1 MYSKL
6 LEMCGFD
13 PQEITKE
20 KDRIEKTFKILGMGE
35 KEFAA
40 AEKRVKQ
47 LYSIE
52 LPCVRM
58 MLKVW
63 IKELI
68 ALVMAGEEKEKIVYA
83 IMPSPAESYLAA
95 MLASDKLYVG
105 YPDYVFQIGLG
116 AIFGNLTP
124 LLEAAEKNGM
134 PPGGGHCGLN
144 KTRLG
149 AHALG
154 IIPKGDLSMAWGIVC
169 DEGPK
174 TDELIHEVFDTPIV
188 YLDRCQDDPL
198 DLFPEINELT
208 VDYMVGEIKRAYA
221 QFAEVSGV
229 EITNELVMKAVGTLL
244 GYMEWLGKVQELM
257 RSDPL
262 PLSQADMILFIMVT
276 QLCIR
281 DYETATEAVKM
292 LHEEVAQRVKDKR
305 GVLPEGAPRVL
316 WGNHFP
322 LPDPGIVKMVEEIG
336 IASPLSEIWYITTQP
351 PTKLY
356 DDPVETIA
364 RRFLELGLLTSVTG
378 RAKDVVRL
386 FKNWNL
392 DGILW
397 FNHSPCK
404 VIGTD
409 SLMIKKALKKELK
422 VPIIVVEGDIYDSRF
437 YNRQQMKTRVE
448 SFAEM
453 FKTNK
458 KGIR

>member
-1 MYSKL
+1 MYNRL
-6 LEMCGFD
+6 LEMCGFE
-13 PQEITKE
+13 PQEIRQE
-20 KDRIEKTFKILGMGE
+20 KQRIEKTFKVLKIGE
-35 KEFAA
+35 KEISA
-40 AEKRVKQ
+40 AEKRVEQ

-52 LPCVRM
+52 LPCVRK

-63 IKELI
+63 IKELL
-68 ALVMAGEEKEKIVYA
+68 ALVMARDEKEKIVYA

-116 AIFGNLTP
+116 ALFGNLNP
-124 LLEAAEKNGM
+124 LLEAAERYGM
-134 PPGGGHCGLN
+134 TPGGGHCGLN

-174 TDELIHEVFDTPIV
+174 TDELIHEVFGMPVV

-208 VDYMVGEIKRAYA
+208 VDYIVGEIKRAYA
-221 QFAEVSGV
+221 QFAEVAGV
-229 EITNELVMKAVGTLL
+229 EISNELVMKAVKILFS
-244 GYMEWLGKVQELM
+244 YMENLGKVQELM

-281 DYETATEAVKM
+281 DYEGATEAVKM
-292 LHEEVAQRVKDKR
+292 LYEEVKQRVEEKR
-305 GVLPEGAPRVL
+305 GILPEESPRVL

-322 LPDPGIVKMVEEIG
+322 LPDPGIVKMVEEVG
-336 IASPLSEIWYITTQP
+336 IASPFSEIFYVTIQP
-351 PTKLY
+351 PSKIY

-364 RRFLELGLLTSVTG
+364 RRFLELGLITSVTG
-378 RAKDVVRL
+378 RVRDIIRL
-386 FKNWNL
+386 FKEWDL

-397 FNHSPCK
+397 FNHAPCK

-422 VPIIVVEGDIYDSRF
+422 VPIIVVEGDIYDARF
-437 YNRQQMKTRVE
+437 YNRQQIRNRVE

-453 FKTNK
+453 LKTRQK
-458 KGIR
+458 RV

>member
-1 MYSKL
+1 MYSRF

-13 PQEITKE
+13 PREISKE
-20 KDRIEKTFKILGMGE
+20 KDRIEETFKILQIGE
-35 KEFAA
+35 KEIAA
-40 AEKRVKQ
+40 AEKRIEH

-52 LPCVRM
+52 LPCVGK

-68 ALVMAGEEKEKIVYA
+68 ALIMAREEKERIVYA

-116 AIFGNLTP
+116 AIFGNLNP
-124 LLEAAEKNGM
+124 LLEAAERYGM
-134 PPGGGHCGLN
+134 TPGGGHCGLN

-174 TDELIHEVFDTPIV
+174 TDELIHEVFGMPVV

-221 QFAEVSGV
+221 QFAEVAGV
-229 EITNELVMKAVGTLL
+229 KISNELVMKAVKILFD
-244 GYMEWLGKVQELM
+244 YMEWLGKVQALM
-257 RSDPL
+257 KSDPL

-281 DYETATEAVKM
+281 DYEGATEAVKM
-292 LHEEVAQRVKDKR
+292 LYQEVKQRVEEKR
-305 GVLPEGAPRVL
+305 GILPERSPRVL

-322 LPDPGIVKMVEEIG
+322 LPDPGIVKMVEEVG
-336 IASPLSEIWYITTQP
+336 IASPLSEIWYLTTQP
-351 PTKLY
+351 PTELY

-364 RRFLELGLLTSVTG
+364 HRFLEMGLITSVTG
-378 RAKDVVRL
+378 RINDIVRI
-386 FKNWNL
+386 FKEWNL

-397 FNHSPCK
+397 FNHAPCK

-409 SLMIKKALKKELK
+409 SLMVKKALKKELK
-422 VPIIVVEGDIYDSRF
+422 IPIIVVEGDIYDARF
-437 YNRQQMKTRVE
+437 YNRQQIRTRVE

-453 FKTNK
+453 LKTY
-458 KGIR
+458 R

>member
-1 MYSKL
+1 MYSRL
-6 LEMCGFD
+6 LEMCGFE
-13 PQEITKE
+13 PQEMRKE
-20 KDRIEKTFKILGMGE
+20 KERIEKTFKVLKMGE
-35 KEFAA
+35 KEIAA
-40 AEKRVKQ
+40 AEKRIEH

-52 LPCVRM
+52 LPCVRKI
-58 MLKVW
+58 LKVW

-68 ALVMAGEEKEKIVYA
+68 ALIMAREEKEKIVYA

-105 YPDYVFQIGLG
+105 YPDYVLQIGLG
-116 AIFGNLTP
+116 SLFGHLTP
-124 LLEAAEKNGM
+124 LLEAGERHGM

-154 IIPKGDLSMAWGIVC
+154 IIPQGDLSMAWGIVC

-174 TDELIHEVFDTPIV
+174 TDELIHEVFGTPIV

-198 DLFPEINELT
+198 DLFPEVNGLT
-208 VDYMVGEIKRAYA
+208 VEYMVGEIKRAYA
-221 QFAEVSGV
+221 RFADVAGV
-229 EITNELVMKAVGTLL
+229 EITNELVMKAVEKLL

-281 DYETATEAVKM
+281 DYDTATEAVKM
-292 LHEEVAQRVKDKR
+292 LHQEVQQRVEDKR
-305 GVLPEGAPRVL
+305 GILPEGTPRVL

-322 LPDPGIVKMVEEIG
+322 LPDPGIVKMVEEVG
-336 IASPLSEIWYITTQP
+336 IASPLSEIWYFTTQP
-351 PTKLY
+351 PAKFY

-378 RAKDVVRL
+378 RIKDIVNL
-386 FKNWNL
+386 FKDWNL

-397 FNHSPCK
+397 FNHAPCK

-409 SLMIKKALKKELK
+409 SLMIKKALKQELQ

-437 YNRQQMKTRVE
+437 YNRQQMRTRIE

-453 FKTNK
+453 LRTHK
-458 KGIR
+458 RVA

>member
-1 MYSKL
+1 MYSRL
-6 LEMCGFD
+6 LEMCGFE
-13 PQEITKE
+13 PQEMRKE
-20 KDRIEKTFKILGMGE
+20 KDRIEKTFKILNIGK
-35 KEFAA
+35 KEIAA
-40 AEKRVKQ
+40 AETRIEH

-52 LPCVRM
+52 LPSVRTI
-58 MLKVW
+58 LKVW

-68 ALVMAGEEKEKIVYA
+68 ALIMAGEEKEKIVYA

-105 YPDYVFQIGLG
+105 YPDYVLQIGLG
-116 AIFGNLTP
+116 SLFGHLTP
-124 LLEAAEKNGM
+124 LLEAAERNGM
-134 PPGGGHCGLN
+134 TSGGGHCGLN

-154 IIPKGDLSMAWGIVC
+154 IIPRGDLSMAWGIVC

-174 TDELIHEVFDTPIV
+174 TDELIHEVFGTPIV

-198 DLFPEINELT
+198 DLFPKVNDLT
-208 VDYMVGEIKRAYA
+208 VEYMVGEIKRAYA
-221 QFAEVSGV
+221 QFADVAGV
-229 EITNELVMKAVGTLL
+229 EITNELVMKAVEKLL

-281 DYETATEAVKM
+281 DYDTATEAVKM
-292 LHEEVAQRVKDKR
+292 LYQEVQKRVADKQ
-305 GVLPEGAPRVL
+305 GVLPEGTPRVL

-322 LPDPGIVKMVEEIG
+322 LPDPGIVKMVEEVG
-336 IASPLSEIWYITTQP
+336 IASPLSEIWYFTTQP
-351 PTKLY
+351 PSKFY
-356 DDPVETIA
+356 ADPVETIA

-378 RAKDVVRL
+378 RIKDIVTL
-386 FKNWNL
+386 FNDWNL

-397 FNHSPCK
+397 FNHAPCK

-409 SLMIKKALKKELK
+409 SLMIKKALKQELQ

-437 YNRQQMKTRVE
+437 YNRQQMRTRIE

-453 FKTNK
+453 LRTHK
-458 KGIR
+458 RVA

>member
-1 MYSKL
+1 MYNRL
-6 LEMCGFD
+6 LEMCGFE
-13 PQEITKE
+13 PQEIRQE
-20 KDRIEKTFKILGMGE
+20 KQRIEKTFKVLKIGK
-35 KEFAA
+35 KEISA
-40 AEKRVKQ
+40 AEKRVEQ

-52 LPCVRM
+52 LPCVRK

-63 IKELI
+63 IKELL
-68 ALVMAGEEKEKIVYA
+68 ALVMARDEKEKIVYA

-116 AIFGNLTP
+116 ALFGNLNP
-124 LLEAAEKNGM
+124 LLEAAERYGM
-134 PPGGGHCGLN
+134 TPGGGHCGLN

-174 TDELIHEVFDTPIV
+174 TDELIHEVFGMPVV

-221 QFAEVSGV
+221 QFAEVAGV
-229 EITNELVMKAVGTLL
+229 EISNELVMKAVKILFS
-244 GYMEWLGKVQELM
+244 YMENLGKVQELM

-281 DYETATEAVKM
+281 DYEGATEAVKM
-292 LHEEVAQRVKDKR
+292 LYEEVKQRVEEKR
-305 GVLPEGAPRVL
+305 GILPEESPRVL

-322 LPDPGIVKMVEEIG
+322 LPDPGIVKMVEEVG
-336 IASPLSEIWYITTQP
+336 IASPFSEIFYVTIQP
-351 PTKLY
+351 PSKIY

-364 RRFLELGLLTSVTG
+364 RRFLELGLITSVTG
-378 RAKDVVRL
+378 RVRDIIRL
-386 FKNWNL
+386 FKEWDL

-397 FNHSPCK
+397 FNHAPCK

-422 VPIIVVEGDIYDSRF
+422 VPIIVVEGDIYDARF
-437 YNRQQMKTRVE
+437 YNRQQIRNRVE

-453 FKTNK
+453 LKTRQK
-458 KGIR
+458 RV

>member
-1 MYSKL
+1 
-6 LEMCGFD
+6 
-13 PQEITKE
+13 
-20 KDRIEKTFKILGMGE
+20 
-35 KEFAA
+35 
-40 AEKRVKQ
+40 
-47 LYSIE
+47 
-52 LPCVRM
+52 
-58 MLKVW
+58 
-63 IKELI
+63 
-68 ALVMAGEEKEKIVYA
+68 MAREEKEKIVYA

-105 YPDYVFQIGLG
+105 YPDYVLQIGLG
-116 AIFGNLTP
+116 SLFGHLTP
-124 LLEAAEKNGM
+124 LLEAAERHGM

-154 IIPKGDLSMAWGIVC
+154 IIPQGDLSMAWGIVC

-174 TDELIHEVFDTPIV
+174 TDELIHEVFGTPIV

-198 DLFPEINELT
+198 DLFPEVNGLT
-208 VDYMVGEIKRAYA
+208 VEYMVGEIKRAYA
-221 QFAEVSGV
+221 RFADVAGV
-229 EITNELVMKAVGTLL
+229 EITNELVMKAVEKLL
-244 GYMEWLGKVQELM
+244 GYMEWLGKIQELM

-281 DYETATEAVKM
+281 DYDTATEAVKM
-292 LHEEVAQRVKDKR
+292 LHQEVQQRVEDKR
-305 GVLPEGAPRVL
+305 GILPEGTPRVL

-322 LPDPGIVKMVEEIG
+322 LPDPGIVKMVENVG
-336 IASPLSEIWYITTQP
+336 IASPLSEIWYFTTQP
-351 PTKLY
+351 PATFY

-378 RAKDVVRL
+378 RIKDIVNL
-386 FKNWNL
+386 FQDWNL

-397 FNHSPCK
+397 FNHAPCK

-409 SLMIKKALKKELK
+409 SLMIKKALKQELQ

-437 YNRQQMKTRVE
+437 YNRQQMRTRIE

-453 FKTNK
+453 LRTHK
-458 KGIR
+458 RVA

>member
-1 MYSKL
+1 MYSRL
-6 LEMCGFD
+6 LNMCGFEAEEIR
-13 PQEITKE
+13 QEK
-20 KDRIEKTFKILGMGE
+20 KRIEKTFQVLGIGE
-35 KEFAA
+35 KEIQS
-40 AEKRVKQ
+40 AEQRVEQ

-52 LPCVRM
+52 LKSVRKI
-58 MLKVW
+58 LRIW
-63 IKELI
+63 INELI
-68 ALVMAGEEKEKIVYA
+68 ALVMAREEKEKIVYA

-116 AIFGNLTP
+116 AIFGHLNP
-124 LLEAAEKNGM
+124 LLESAERYGM
-134 PPGGGHCGLN
+134 TAGGGHCGLN

-174 TDELIHEVFDTPIV
+174 TDELIHEVFGTPIV

-198 DLFPEINELT
+198 DLFPDVNELT
-208 VDYMVGEIKRAYA
+208 IEYMVGEIKRAYA
-221 QFAEVSGV
+221 QFADVSGV
-229 EITNELVMKAVGTLL
+229 EITNDLVIRAVGILF
-244 GYMEWLGKVQELM
+244 GYMEILGKVQELM
-257 RSDPL
+257 RHDPL

-281 DYETATEAVKM
+281 DYAGATEAVNM
-292 LHEEVAQRVKDKR
+292 LYEEVKQRVDNKQGIMPK
-305 GVLPEGAPRVL
+305 GSPRVL

-322 LPDPGIVKMVEEIG
+322 LPDPGIVKMVEDVG
-336 IASPLSEIWYITTQP
+336 IASPLSEIWYMTTQP

-364 RRFLELGLLTSVTG
+364 HRFLEMGLITSVTG
-378 RAKDVVRL
+378 RIKDIVRL
-386 FKNWNL
+386 FNEWHL

-397 FNHSPCK
+397 FNHVPCK

-409 SLMIKKALKKELK
+409 SLMIKKALKKELG
-422 VPIIVVEGDIYDSRF
+422 VPIVVVEGDIYDARF
-437 YNRQQMKTRVE
+437 YNRQQIRTRVE
-448 SFAEM
+448 SFSEM
-453 FKTNK
+453 LKTRRK
-458 KGIR
+458 KIA

>member
-1 MYSKL
+1 MYNRL
-6 LEMCGFD
+6 LEMCGFE
-13 PQEITKE
+13 PQEIRQE
-20 KDRIEKTFKILGMGE
+20 KQRIEKTFKVLKIGK
-35 KEFAA
+35 KEISA
-40 AEKRVKQ
+40 AEKRVEQ

-52 LPCVRM
+52 LPCVRK

-63 IKELI
+63 IKELL
-68 ALVMAGEEKEKIVYA
+68 ALVMARDEKEKIVYA

-116 AIFGNLTP
+116 ALFGNLNP
-124 LLEAAEKNGM
+124 LLEAAERYGM
-134 PPGGGHCGLN
+134 TPGGGHCGLN

-174 TDELIHEVFDTPIV
+174 TDELIHEVFGMPVV

-208 VDYMVGEIKRAYA
+208 VDYIVGEIKRAYA
-221 QFAEVSGV
+221 QFAEVAGV
-229 EITNELVMKAVGTLL
+229 EISNELVMKAVKILFS
-244 GYMEWLGKVQELM
+244 YMENLGKVQELM

-281 DYETATEAVKM
+281 DYEGATEAVKM
-292 LHEEVAQRVKDKR
+292 LYEEVKQRVEEKR
-305 GVLPEGAPRVL
+305 GILPEESPRVL

-322 LPDPGIVKMVEEIG
+322 LPDPGIVKMVEEVG
-336 IASPLSEIWYITTQP
+336 IASPFSEIFYVTIQP
-351 PTKLY
+351 PSKIY

-364 RRFLELGLLTSVTG
+364 RRFLELGLITSVTG
-378 RAKDVVRL
+378 RVRDIIRL
-386 FKNWNL
+386 FKEWDL

-397 FNHSPCK
+397 FNHAPCK

-422 VPIIVVEGDIYDSRF
+422 VPIIVVEGDIYDARF
-437 YNRQQMKTRVE
+437 YNRQQIRNRVE

-453 FKTNK
+453 LKTRQK
-458 KGIR
+458 RV

>member
-1 MYSKL
+1 MYSRL
-6 LEMCGFD
+6 LEMCGFE
-13 PQEITKE
+13 PQEMRKE
-20 KDRIEKTFKILGMGE
+20 KERIEKTFKILKMGE
-35 KEFAA
+35 KEIAA
-40 AEKRVKQ
+40 AEKRIEH

-52 LPCVRM
+52 LPCVRKI
-58 MLKVW
+58 LKVW

-68 ALVMAGEEKEKIVYA
+68 ALIMAREEKEKIVYA

-95 MLASDKLYVG
+95 MLAFDKLYVG
-105 YPDYVFQIGLG
+105 YPDYVLQIGLG
-116 AIFGNLTP
+116 SLFGHLTP
-124 LLEAAEKNGM
+124 LLEAGERHGM

-154 IIPKGDLSMAWGIVC
+154 IIPHGDLSMAWGIVC

-174 TDELIHEVFDTPIV
+174 TDELIHEVFGTPIV

-198 DLFPEINELT
+198 DLFPEVNGLT
-208 VDYMVGEIKRAYA
+208 VEYMVGEIKRAYA
-221 QFAEVSGV
+221 RFAEVAGV
-229 EITNELVMKAVGTLL
+229 EITNELVMKAVEKLL

-281 DYETATEAVKM
+281 DYDTATEAVKM
-292 LHEEVAQRVKDKR
+292 LHQEVQQRVEDKR
-305 GVLPEGAPRVL
+305 GILPEGTPRVL

-322 LPDPGIVKMVEEIG
+322 LPDPGIVKMVEEVG
-336 IASPLSEIWYITTQP
+336 IASPLSEIWYFTTQP
-351 PTKLY
+351 PATFY

-378 RAKDVVRL
+378 RIKDIVNL
-386 FKNWNL
+386 FKDWNL

-397 FNHSPCK
+397 FNHAPCK

-409 SLMIKKALKKELK
+409 SLMIKKALKQELQ

-437 YNRQQMKTRVE
+437 YNRQQMRTRIE

-453 FKTNK
+453 LRTHK
-458 KGIR
+458 KVA

>member
-1 MYSKL
+1 MYNRL
-6 LEMCGFD
+6 LEMCGFE
-13 PQEITKE
+13 PQEIRQE
-20 KDRIEKTFKILGMGE
+20 KQRIEKTFKVLKIGE
-35 KEFAA
+35 KEISA
-40 AEKRVKQ
+40 AEKRVEQ

-52 LPCVRM
+52 LPCVRK

-63 IKELI
+63 IKELL
-68 ALVMAGEEKEKIVYA
+68 ALVMARDEKEKIVYA

-116 AIFGNLTP
+116 ALFGNLNP
-124 LLEAAEKNGM
+124 LLEAAERYGM
-134 PPGGGHCGLN
+134 TPGGGHCGLN

-174 TDELIHEVFDTPIV
+174 TDELIHEVFGMPVV

-221 QFAEVSGV
+221 QFAEVAGV
-229 EITNELVMKAVGTLL
+229 EISNELVMKAVKILFS
-244 GYMEWLGKVQELM
+244 YMENLGKVQELM

-281 DYETATEAVKM
+281 DYEGATEAVKM
-292 LHEEVAQRVKDKR
+292 LYEEGKQRVEEKR
-305 GVLPEGAPRVL
+305 GILPEESPRVL

-322 LPDPGIVKMVEEIG
+322 LPDPGIVKMVEEVG
-336 IASPLSEIWYITTQP
+336 IASPFSEIFYVTIQP
-351 PTKLY
+351 PSKIY

-364 RRFLELGLLTSVTG
+364 RRFLELGLITSVTG
-378 RAKDVVRL
+378 RVRDIIRL
-386 FKNWNL
+386 FKEWDL

-397 FNHSPCK
+397 FNHAPCK

-422 VPIIVVEGDIYDSRF
+422 VPIIVVEGDIYDARF
-437 YNRQQMKTRVE
+437 YNRQQIRNRVE

-453 FKTNK
+453 LKTRQK
-458 KGIR
+458 RV

>member
-1 MYSKL
+1 
-6 LEMCGFD
+6 
-13 PQEITKE
+13 
-20 KDRIEKTFKILGMGE
+20 MGE
-35 KEFAA
+35 KEIAA
-40 AEKRVKQ
+40 AEKRIEH

-52 LPCVRM
+52 LPCVRKI
-58 MLKVW
+58 LKVW

-68 ALVMAGEEKEKIVYA
+68 ALIMAREEKEKIVYA

-105 YPDYVFQIGLG
+105 YPDYVLQIGLG
-116 AIFGNLTP
+116 SLCGHLTP
-124 LLEAAEKNGM
+124 LLEAGERHGM

-154 IIPKGDLSMAWGIVC
+154 IIPQGDLSMAWGIVC

-174 TDELIHEVFDTPIV
+174 TDELIHEVFGTPIV

-198 DLFPEINELT
+198 DLFPEVNGLT
-208 VDYMVGEIKRAYA
+208 VEYMVGEIKRAYA
-221 QFAEVSGV
+221 RFADVAGV
-229 EITNELVMKAVGTLL
+229 EITNELVMKAVEKLL

-281 DYETATEAVKM
+281 DYDTATEAVKM
-292 LHEEVAQRVKDKR
+292 LHQEVQQRVEDKR
-305 GVLPEGAPRVL
+305 GILPEGTPRVL

-322 LPDPGIVKMVEEIG
+322 LPDPGIVKMVEEVG
-336 IASPLSEIWYITTQP
+336 IASPLSEIWYFTTQP
-351 PTKLY
+351 PATFY

-378 RAKDVVRL
+378 RIKDIVNL
-386 FKNWNL
+386 FKDWNL

-397 FNHSPCK
+397 FNHAPCK

-409 SLMIKKALKKELK
+409 SLMIKKALKQELQ

-437 YNRQQMKTRVE
+437 YNRQQMRTRIE

-453 FKTNK
+453 LRTHK
-458 KGIR
+458 KVA

>member
-1 MYSKL
+1 MYSRL
-6 LEMCGFD
+6 LEMCGFEAE
-13 PQEITKE
+13 EIRKE
-20 KDRIEKTFKILGMGE
+20 KKRIEKTFQVLGIGE
-35 KEFAA
+35 KEIQS
-40 AEKRVKQ
+40 AEKRVEQ

-52 LPCVRM
+52 LKSVRKILRIWM
-58 MLKVW
+58 N
-63 IKELI
+63 ELI
-68 ALVMAGEEKEKIVYA
+68 ALVMAREEKEKIVYA

-116 AIFGNLTP
+116 AIFGHLNP
-124 LLEAAEKNGM
+124 LLESAERYGM
-134 PPGGGHCGLN
+134 TAGGGHCGLN

-174 TDELIHEVFDTPIV
+174 TDELIHEVFGTPIV

-198 DLFPEINELT
+198 DLFPDVNELT
-208 VDYMVGEIKRAYA
+208 IEYMVGEIKRAYA
-221 QFAEVSGV
+221 QFADVSGV
-229 EITNELVMKAVGTLL
+229 EITNDLVIRAVGILF
-244 GYMEWLGKVQELM
+244 GYMEILGKVQELM
-257 RSDPL
+257 RYDPL

-281 DYETATEAVKM
+281 DYAGATEAVNM
-292 LHEEVAQRVKDKR
+292 LYEEVKQRVDNKQGIMPK
-305 GVLPEGAPRVL
+305 GSPRVL

-322 LPDPGIVKMVEEIG
+322 LPDPGIVKMVEDVG
-336 IASPLSEIWYITTQP
+336 IASPLSEIWYMTTQP

-364 RRFLELGLLTSVTG
+364 HRFLEMGLITSVTG
-378 RAKDVVRL
+378 RIKDIVRL
-386 FKNWNL
+386 FNEWHL

-397 FNHSPCK
+397 FNHVPCK

-409 SLMIKKALKKELK
+409 SLMIKKALKKELG
-422 VPIIVVEGDIYDSRF
+422 VPIVVVEGDIYDARF
-437 YNRQQMKTRVE
+437 YNRQQIRTRVE
-448 SFAEM
+448 SFSEM
-453 FKTNK
+453 LKTRRK
-458 KGIR
+458 KIA